1 MLKLCDVYIGL
12 CYTILFFYMLE
23 KFQSKEVLS
32 LMDGSH
38 IIYAENMILLI
49 YSSKTGEMKYIA

>member
-1 MLKLCDVYIGL
+1 
-12 CYTILFFYMLE
+12 MLE